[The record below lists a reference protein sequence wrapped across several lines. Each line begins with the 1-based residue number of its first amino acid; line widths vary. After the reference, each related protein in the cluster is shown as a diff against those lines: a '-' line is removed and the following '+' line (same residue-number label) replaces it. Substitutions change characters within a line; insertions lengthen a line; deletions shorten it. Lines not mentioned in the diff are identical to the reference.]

1 MLPQNISS
9 WEKSFG
15 THSQSQ
21 SSLHYIPS
29 GAWEMQSQTA
39 LVASKSLTLSPI
51 CIMTISVINSMT
63 GCRLYDLSRPL
74 LMRMSELKWVCIE
87 EQVPSHE
94 VKVTQRMNEH
104 VPGVICHSVS
114 PTGIGWFVNSIKCLI
129 VKDYRLPDKGGH
141 DMSVVSH
148 LHMKCCKSDAGDIRT
163 LFMSPTNRSGEL
175 LSENPIRMR
184 GIYQISMLHIVGLE
198 A

>member
-9 WEKSFG
+9 WAKSFG

-21 SSLHYIPS
+21 SSSHYIPS

-39 LVASKSLTLSPI
+39 LVTSKSLTLSPI
-51 CIMTISVINSMT
+51 HIMTISVINSMT
-63 GCRLYDLSRPL
+63 GCRLYDLSKPL
-74 LMRMSELKWVCIE
+74 LMRMSELKQVCIK

-114 PTGIGWFVNSIKCLI
+114 PTGVGQFINSIKCLV
-129 VKDYRLPDKGGH
+129 VKDYRLPDKGEH
-141 DMSVVSH
+141 NMSVLSC
-148 LHMKCCKSDAGDIRT
+148 LHTKHCKLDAGSVGTSFI
-163 LFMSPTNRSGEL
+163 SPIN
-175 LSENPIRMR
+175 
-184 GIYQISMLHIVGLE
+184 
-198 A
+198 